1 MCVSRVAYDTRF
13 DSNFGTPDGTFTA
26 SWMLSTWRSVTGT
39 RIKSKAR
46 TRADWLGW
54 ATADD
59 LTIELEAYKFLQR
72 LEDSVDLGVF
82 YTANAMQWVIEK
94 AGTYKCSQ
102 GLEDVKNVVSKQVSL
117 SMFFSL
123 FSLLGISLIEYVLR
137 SSEIWVVGL
146 VLH

>member
-26 SWMLSTWRSVTGT
+26 SWMLSTWQSIIGTG
-39 RIKSKAR
+39 IKSKAQTR
-46 TRADWLGW
+46 TDWLDW

-72 LEDSVDLGVF
+72 LEDSVNWGVW
-82 YTANAMQWVIEK
+82 YTANAMTWVIEK
-94 AGTYKCSQ
+94 ASPYKCSQ
-102 GLEDVKNVVSKQVSL
+102 GVEDLKQAIVKQASISV
-117 SMFFSL
+117 FFSL
-123 FSLLGISLIEYVLR
+123 FSLLGLSLIEYVLR